1 MIFPARHVFSACCVD
16 SSFCLRLRT
25 RTRITSISTC
35 CRKTRQGLWRNL
47 PPQKKSEF
55 WVNPLEF
62 KVKSPIC
69 IMSSKSADSG
79 PPSPRIHHDLR
90 LAMTCNDLQSTTRW
104 DLSWSIT
111 ILSSVQRQPL
121 QWQRAKSPQPAAV
134 YGRAEKKDLDL
145 ALSTARHGAEST
157 TRTRDNPVLSSSA
170 RMFTHTHIIYIYV
183 CVYLF
188 MLILYYSLI
197 KHIHTH
203 IYIYY
208 IIMYVCIYIYI

>member
-1 MIFPARHVFSACCVD
+1 MIVYCVYTCIYTICLFALVIQQSEIPELDRIRFIGWNHPWFFQRAMFSQLAASTPLFASAFVPGLGSPALAPAVEKHVRAYGE
-16 SSFCLRLRT
+16 
-25 RTRITSISTC
+25 ISH
-35 CRKTRQGLWRNL
+35 
-47 PPQKKSEF
+47 PQKKSEF

-121 QWQRAKSPQPAAV
+121 QW
-134 YGRAEKKDLDL
+134 
-145 ALSTARHGAEST
+145 
-157 TRTRDNPVLSSSA
+157 
-170 RMFTHTHIIYIYV
+170 
-183 CVYLF
+183 
-188 MLILYYSLI
+188 
-197 KHIHTH
+197 
-203 IYIYY
+203 
-208 IIMYVCIYIYI
+208 

>member
-1 MIFPARHVFSACCVD
+1 MFSQLAASTPLFASAFVPGLGSPALAPAVEKHVRVYGE
-16 SSFCLRLRT
+16 
-25 RTRITSISTC
+25 ISH
-35 CRKTRQGLWRNL
+35 
-47 PPQKKSEF
+47 PKKKGES

-134 YGRAEKKDLDL
+134 YGRAEKKDLE
-145 ALSTARHGAEST
+145 LSTARHSAEST

-170 RMFTHTHIIYIYV
+170 RMFTHTHI
-183 CVYLF
+183 L
-188 MLILYYSLI
+188 
-197 KHIHTH
+197 
-203 IYIYY
+203 
-208 IIMYVCIYIYI
+208 YIYINVCICLC